1 MICAPLAAAWRTSFS
16 ARAMFAGRS
25 QEQAIWV
32 AATVTLRVMEH
43 LVCWLGWLPGLAAA
57 GFGSGGRER
66 GVAPDR
72 GMGGFIS
79 DKNRTVK

>member
-57 GFGSGGRER
+57 GSGSAGGN
-66 GVAPDR
+66 GVSRPIEGWADLYPIKI
-72 GMGGFIS
+72 GL
-79 DKNRTVK
+79 

>member
-1 MICAPLAAAWRTSFS
+1 MLARMAAGLGGGHPSQHT
-16 ARAMFAGRS
+16 RAMFAGRS

-57 GFGSGGRER
+57 IRASTR
-66 GVAPDR
+66 
-72 GMGGFIS
+72 
-79 DKNRTVK
+79 